1 MIDMGKSQI
10 MAIVFKISNRD
21 FPQKKY
27 TLNKKQTINIMFA
40 IVKKIFQTAFDSKL
54 RSISF

>member
-10 MAIVFKISNRD
+10 MAIVFKISNCE
-21 FPQKKY
+21 FPQKS
-27 TLNKKQTINIMFA
+27 TRSTKQTINIMFA
-40 IVKKIFQTAFDSKL
+40 IAKKIFQNAFGSKL